1 MSQELTMLVR
11 LPQSPELRTAVLA
24 LALAVAACN
33 GEDSPLSPESAE
45 PPAPEAVA
53 AVSATPELLATPGIL
68 FQSSRTG
75 GGDIYRMA
83 PDGSGVVRVTS
94 FSGPESSPAWSW
106 DHQRIAM
113 VRTRLDASNVAH
125 PDIYLMNADGT
136 GKHWARSLPSSFD
149 ILAPSWSKDGTR
161 LTATVII
168 GGVARVALMDVATGN
183 MAYVNLALGGPV
195 GYGAS
200 FDPTGQRIVY
210 AGQWADTLHMI
221 NTDGSGHKVIVAQKN
236 IASAHFSPDGKR
248 IVFSHAAEGEGTQ
261 IWVKSLVDGTVK
273 RLTLNGGFVPTWS
286 PDGSKIAFVSS
297 RTGKNQIF
305 VMPSTGGTQVR
316 ITNNTFVEY
325 GPAWAY

>member
-1 MSQELTMLVR
+1 MLVR

-33 GEDSPLSPESAE
+33 GEDSPVSPESAE

-53 AVSATPELLATPGIL
+53 AVSATPALLATPGIL
-68 FQSSRTG
+68 FASSRTG

-125 PDIYLMNADGT
+125 YDIYLMNADGT
-136 GKHWARSLPSSFD
+136 GKRWARSLTSSFD
-149 ILAPSWSKDGTR
+149 ITAPSWSKDGTR
-161 LTATVII
+161 LAVQVLI
-168 GGVARVALMDVATGN
+168 GGAPRLALMDAATGN
-183 MAYVNLALGGPV
+183 MTYVNLALGGPI
-195 GYGAS
+195 GGGPS

-210 AGQWADTLHMI
+210 AGEWGDTLHMI
-221 NTDGSGHKVIVAQKN
+221 NTDGSGHKIIVGKKN
-236 IASAHFSPDGKR
+236 ISNAHFSPDGKR

-261 IWVKSLVDGTVK
+261 IWVKSLVDGTMK
-273 RLTLNGGFVPTWS
+273 RLTYDGGFTPTWS
-286 PDGSKIAFVSS
+286 PDGSKIAFGSS

-305 VMPSTGGTQVR
+305 VMPSAGGTQVR

>member
-1 MSQELTMLVR
+1 MPVR
-11 LPQSPELRTAVLA
+11 LSQSPKLSAAVLA
-24 LALAVAACN
+24 LALTVAACN
-33 GEDSPLSPESAE
+33 DTDSPLSPEAAG
-45 PPAPEAVA
+45 PPAAEAVE
-53 AVSATPELLATPGIL
+53 AVSATAALVSTPGIL
-68 FQSSRTG
+68 FASSRTG

-83 PDGSGVVRVTS
+83 PNGSGVVRVTS

-113 VRTRLDASNVAH
+113 VRQRKDASNVAH
-125 PDIYLMNADGT
+125 ADIFLMNADGT
-136 GKHWARSLPSSFD
+136 GKRWARSLPSSFD

-161 LTATVII
+161 LAATVII
-168 GGVARVALMDVATGN
+168 GGEARLALMDVATGN
-183 MAYVNLALGGPV
+183 MTYVNVALGGPI

-200 FDPTGQRIVY
+200 FDPTGQRLVY
-210 AGQWADTLHMI
+210 AGRYADTLHMI
-221 NTDGSGHKVIVAQKN
+221 NTDGSGHKVIVAKKN
-236 IASAHFSPDGKR
+236 ISNAHFSPDGKR
-248 IVFSHAAEGEGTQ
+248 IVFAHAEEGTGTQ
-261 IWVKSLVDGTVK
+261 IWVKSLVDGTMK
-273 RLTLNGGFVPTWS
+273 RLTYYGGFVPTWS

>member
-1 MSQELTMLVR
+1 MPFR
-11 LPQSPELRTAVLA
+11 LPQSPELRTTVLA

-33 GEDSPLSPESAE
+33 GEDSPVSPESAE
-45 PPAPEAVA
+45 PSAPEAVA
-53 AVSATPELLATPGIL
+53 AVSATPALLSTPGIL
-68 FQSSRTG
+68 FASSRTG

-83 PDGSGVVRVTS
+83 PDGTGVVRVTS
-94 FSGPESSPAWSW
+94 FTGPESSPAWSW

-113 VRTRLDASNVAH
+113 VRQRLDASNVAH
-125 PDIYLMNADGT
+125 ADIYLMNADGT
-136 GKHWARSLPSSFD
+136 GKRWARSLPSSFD

-161 LTATVII
+161 LAVNVET
-168 GGVARVALMDVATGN
+168 GGARRLALMDVATGN
-183 MAYVNLALGGPV
+183 MTYVNVALGGPI
-195 GYGAS
+195 GGGPS

-221 NTDGSGHKVIVAQKN
+221 NTDGSGHKVIVARKN
-236 IASAHFSPDGKR
+236 ISNAHFSPDGKR
-248 IVFSHAAEGEGTQ
+248 IVFAHAEGGIGTQ

-273 RLTLNGGFVPTWS
+273 RLTYYGGFVPTWS

-305 VMPSTGGTQVR
+305 VMPSAGGTQVR
-316 ITNNTFVEY
+316 ITNNAFVEY

>member
-1 MSQELTMLVR
+1 MPVR

-24 LALAVAACN
+24 LAFAVAACN

-53 AVSATPELLATPGIL
+53 AVSATPELLATSGIL
-68 FQSSRTG
+68 FASSRTG

-94 FSGPESSPAWSW
+94 FAGPESSPAWSW

-113 VRTRLDASNVAH
+113 VRKRLDASNVAH
-125 PDIYLMNADGT
+125 ADIYLMNADGT
-136 GKHWARSLPSSFD
+136 GKHWARSLTSSFD

-161 LTATVII
+161 LAVTVII
-168 GGVARVALMDVATGN
+168 GGARRLALMDVVTGN
-183 MAYVNLALGGPV
+183 MTYVNVALGGPI
-195 GYGAS
+195 GGGPS

-210 AGQWADTLHMI
+210 AGQSADTLHMI
-221 NTDGSGHKVIVAQKN
+221 NTDGSGHKVIVAKDN
-236 IASAHFSPDGKR
+236 IGNPHFSPDGKR
-248 IVFSHAAEGEGTQ
+248 IAFAYAPPGEDYQ
-261 IWVKSLVDGTVK
+261 IWVKSLVDGTMK
-273 RLTLNGGFVPTWS
+273 RLTYYGGFVPTWS

>member
-1 MSQELTMLVR
+1 MQVR

-33 GEDSPLSPESAE
+33 GEDSPVSPESAE
-45 PPAPEAVA
+45 PPAPEVVG
-53 AVSATPELLATPGIL
+53 AVSATPALVATPGIL
-68 FQSSRTG
+68 FASSRTG

-113 VRTRLDASNVAH
+113 VRNRVDASNVSHA
-125 PDIYLMNADGT
+125 DIYLMNADGT
-136 GKHWARSLPSSFD
+136 GKRWARSLTSSFD
-149 ILAPSWSKDGTR
+149 ITAPSWSKDGTR
-161 LTATVII
+161 LVVSVLI
-168 GGVARVALMDVATGN
+168 GGAGRLALMDVATGN
-183 MAYVNLALGGPV
+183 LTYVNVALGGPI
-195 GYGAS
+195 GYGAN

-221 NTDGSGHKVIVAQKN
+221 NTDGSGHKVIFAKDNVAN
-236 IASAHFSPDGKR
+236 PHFSPDGKR
-248 IVFSHAAEGEGTQ
+248 IVFGYAPPGEGSQ
-261 IWVKSLVDGTVK
+261 IFVKSLVDGTLK
-273 RLTLNGGFVPTWS
+273 RLTWSGGFVPTWS

-305 VMPSTGGTQVR
+305 VMPSAGGTQVR
-316 ITNNTFVEY
+316 ITNNTYVEY
-325 GPAWAY
+325 GPAWAH

>member
-1 MSQELTMLVR
+1 MPVR
-11 LPQSPELRTAVLA
+11 LPQSPELRIAALA

-33 GEDSPLSPESAE
+33 GEDSPVSPESTE
-45 PPAPEAVA
+45 SPASEAVA
-53 AVSATPELLATPGIL
+53 AVSATPALLATPGIL

-75 GGDIYRMA
+75 GGDLYRMA

-94 FSGPESSPAWSW
+94 FAGPESSPAWSW
-106 DHQRIAM
+106 NHQRIAM
-113 VRTRLDASNVAH
+113 VRQRLDASNVAH
-125 PDIYLMNADGT
+125 ADIFLMNADGT

-161 LTATVII
+161 LALNVEIS
-168 GGVARVALMDVATGN
+168 GARRLALMDVATGN
-183 MAYVNLALGGPV
+183 MTYVNLALGGPI
-195 GYGAS
+195 GGGPS

-221 NTDGSGHKVIVAQKN
+221 NTDGTGHKVIVAKKTISN
-236 IASAHFSPDGKR
+236 AHFSPDGKR
-248 IVFSHAAEGEGTQ
+248 IVFSHPEEGTGYQ
-261 IWVKSLVDGTVK
+261 IWVKSLVDGTLK
-273 RLTLNGGFVPTWS
+273 RLTYYGGYAPTWS

-316 ITNNTFVEY
+316 ITNNTYVEY

>member
-1 MSQELTMLVR
+1 MPVR

-24 LALAVAACN
+24 LAFAVAACN
-33 GEDSPLSPESAE
+33 GEDSPMSPESAE
-45 PPAPEAVA
+45 PSAPEAVA
-53 AVSATPELLATPGIL
+53 AVSATPELAAVSGIL
-68 FQSSRTG
+68 FASSRTG

-83 PDGSGVVRVTS
+83 PDGSGAVRVTS
-94 FSGPESSPAWSW
+94 FAGPESSPAWSW

-113 VRTRLDASNVAH
+113 IRMRLDASNVSHA
-125 PDIYLMNADGT
+125 DIFLMNADGT

-149 ILAPSWSKDGTR
+149 ITAPSWSKDGTR
-161 LTATVII
+161 IVATVMIA
-168 GGVARVALMDVATGN
+168 GAPRLALMDVATGN
-183 MAYVNLALGGPV
+183 MMYVNLALGGPI
-195 GYGAS
+195 GGGAS

-221 NTDGSGHKVIVAQKN
+221 NTDGSGHKVIVGKDN
-236 IASAHFSPDGKR
+236 IANAHFSPDGKR
-248 IVFSHAAEGEGTQ
+248 IVFGYAAGGEGSQ
-261 IWVKSLVDGTVK
+261 IWVKSLVDGTLK
-273 RLTLNGGFVPTWS
+273 RLTYYGGFVPTWS

-305 VMPSTGGTQVR
+305 VMPSAGGAQVR